1 MRIPPRNKKIK
12 SYWFGIIAEY
22 IAILF
27 LLMKGYKIL
36 KRRYKTFAG
45 EVDIIARKSKAI
57 ISVEVKA
64 RRKKMVENGFLI
76 DEALGENQKKRIK
89 RATMN
94 FMARNFK
101 KYHDHSTRFDLI
113 IISPYRMPL
122 HLVGFWE

>member
-22 IAILF
+22 IAIFF
-27 LLMKGYKIL
+27 LLMNGYKIL

-76 DEALGENQKKRIK
+76 DGQLFTYSPAGKQTKI
-89 RATMN
+89 TH
-94 FMARNFK
+94 FK
-101 KYHDHSTRFDLI
+101 KGKVIKVENL
-113 IISPYRMPL
+113 
-122 HLVGFWE
+122 